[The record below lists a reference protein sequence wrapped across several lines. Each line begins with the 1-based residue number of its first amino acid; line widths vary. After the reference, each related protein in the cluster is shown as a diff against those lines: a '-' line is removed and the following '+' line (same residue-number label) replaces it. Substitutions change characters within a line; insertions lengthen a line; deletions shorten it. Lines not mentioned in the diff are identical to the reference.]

1 MVRFTFVV
9 GGGSKVRQ
17 KYDPNLQKYMS
28 KSLQDIGFNLDNTAC
43 CAVECAETYK
53 TQHDT
58 DKNLKFLHVF
68 PRVIITS
75 GGAGG
80 GGGAA
85 EEAAPALSDLG
96 SPGYLATVCE
106 FATFQKMVQSK
117 TQSWT
122 QRKALMA
129 ELQERKAAF
138 DAAEQKMMRMEPLTD
153 EEQELYDLTSGD
165 AIQEKLTWLSAHC
178 KAMVENGEITMGEKQ
193 QLREQVGDKLT
204 AAREELAAAEAENK
218 PKKAEKLT
226 QAITNLSARH
236 AMIMEHTY
244 VAWHGMTRHNVACGV
259 VPRPK

>member
-122 QRKALMA
+122 QRKVIAA
-129 ELQERKAAF
+129 GRERC
-138 DAAEQKMMRMEPLTD
+138 
-153 EEQELYDLTSGD
+153 
-165 AIQEKLTWLSAHC
+165 EK
-178 KAMVENGEITMGEKQ
+178 V
-193 QLREQVGDKLT
+193 
-204 AAREELAAAEAENK
+204 AAAPIPNWSRTSSPPCTPAHPHTK
-218 PKKAEKLT
+218 PHMP
-226 QAITNLSARH
+226 IDSN
-236 AMIMEHTY
+236 
-244 VAWHGMTRHNVACGV
+244 
-259 VPRPK
+259 PRP